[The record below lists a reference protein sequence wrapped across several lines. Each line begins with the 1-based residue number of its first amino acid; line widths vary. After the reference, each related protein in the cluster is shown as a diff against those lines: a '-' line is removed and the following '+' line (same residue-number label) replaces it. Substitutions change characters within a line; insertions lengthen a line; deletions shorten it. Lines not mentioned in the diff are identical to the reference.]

1 MPLHTQHVLYS
12 LAGDEA
18 RSAAADSSPTRTR
31 RSRTRCGIA
40 LQILLGML
48 CVIFGLLAPNSV
60 VRGQPAALRKNLQQ
74 FQDQHQK
81 LRDRFL
87 ADLEKLKSRCR
98 GEGAPNEA
106 DEIELLIESS
116 REPEVGLESL
126 PDEVQPPLPGD
137 LPQDELARRKELRRL
152 RTTYAAALYVHAR
165 KALKGK
171 HLSLA
176 YDLIREAAFHDPDHV
191 SVRGMLG
198 YVRHQNR
205 WVTPVAQAML
215 KEKKVWHPS
224 FGWIPKAHVER
235 YENGERYCKGS
246 WMTQVKEAGIRS
258 DFNNAWEI
266 RTDHYLIKTNHSL
279 ERGVE
284 IGLALEEFYRY
295 FMQTFTGFF
304 DSPDQINALFQGGLT
319 PGRKSTQFR
328 PYEVHYFR
336 TRDEYNQ
343 RLKVKIPQIEITNGL
358 YYTSDRVAY
367 FFDDPNANGMATLF
381 HEASHQ
387 LFYESKSKDRS
398 IAESAHFWIIEGIA
412 CYFESFQID
421 DGRVSI
427 GDPQFER
434 FRAARIR
441 LLRDKYYVP
450 LEQFAGMGMQA
461 FQSDKNIQMNYSQA
475 SGLAEFFMNYNHG
488 EYRDALIAHLSQLY
502 DGTSSPKEVKT
513 LADLTEVDYAVLDQ
527 QYKMY
532 LQEIETALNG
542 KTPEGTSR

>member
-1 MPLHTQHVLYS
+1 MPLFINYASYS
-12 LAGDEA
+12 PSGD
-18 RSAAADSSPTRTR
+18 RQTTRVHP
-31 RSRTRCGIA
+31 RC
-40 LQILLGML
+40 LLL
-48 CVIFGLLAPNSV
+48 VGLSVVCFTTDALAPNAGV
-60 VRGQPAALRKNLQQ
+60 AWGQPAALRKNQQ
-74 FQDQHQK
+74 LFQDQHQK

-87 ADLEKLKSRCR
+87 ADLEKFKNRCR
-98 GEGAPNEA
+98 DEAAADEA
-106 DEIELLIESS
+106 DEIERLIELS

-126 PDEVQPPLPGD
+126 PDDIQPPLPGE
-137 LPQDELARRKELRRL
+137 LPPDELARRKELKRL

-176 YDLIREAAFHDPDHV
+176 YDLIHEAAFHDPDHV
-191 SVRGMLG
+191 SVRDMLG

-215 KEKKVWHPS
+215 KQKKVWHPS

-304 DSPDQINALFQGGLT
+304 NSPDQINALFQGGLT

-336 TRDEYNQ
+336 TEDEYDQ
-343 RLKVKIPQIEITNGL
+343 RLKAKIPQIEMTNGL

-367 FFDDPNANGMATLF
+367 FFDDPNANGLATLF

-421 DGRVSI
+421 NGRVRI

-441 LLRDKYYVP
+441 LLRDNYYVP

-461 FQSDKNIQMNYSQA
+461 FQTDTTNIQKNYSQA
-475 SGLAEFFMNYNHG
+475 SGLAEFFMNYNQG

-502 DGTSSPKEVKT
+502 EGKNTGKEVKT
-513 LADLTEVDYAVLDQ
+513 LADLTGVDYEVLDQ
-527 QYKMY
+527 QYKIY
-532 LQEIETALNG
+532 LQEIETALNA
-542 KTPEGTSR
+542 KPPAVIPR